1 MFNINY
7 KKYTDEFIKNNNI
20 TSNIEYVVDKLSCEN
35 NLSEFLN
42 NIFEKAASNSFI
54 ILVDA
59 VVFHDDAYI
68 NTIYSTINNEFKR
81 IYQVNEILN
90 ITNKYASLEYFIKFK
105 EAVNVKD
112 IDANLINDIPENIK
126 ADMLIMDNGTFKAIN
141 QNFAVYILKKY

>member
-20 TSNIEYVVDKLSCEN
+20 TSNIEYVVDKLSYEN

-42 NIFEKAASNSFI
+42 NIFEKATSNSFI
-54 ILVDA
+54 ILIDA

-68 NTIYSTINNEFKR
+68 NTIYSSINNEFKR

-105 EAVNVKD
+105 DMVSIEN
-112 IDANLINDIPENIK
+112 IDNSLINDIPENIK
-126 ADMLIMDNGTFKAIN
+126 ADMLIMDNGTLKKIN
-141 QNFAVYILKKY
+141 QNFAVYIFKKY

>member
-68 NTIYSTINNEFKR
+68 NTIYSSINNEFKR

-112 IDANLINDIPENIK
+112 IDANLIIDIPENIK
-126 ADMLIMDNGTFKAIN
+126 ADMLIMDNGIFKAIN
-141 QNFAVYILKKY
+141 QNFAVYIFKKY

>member
-20 TSNIEYVVDKLSCEN
+20 TSNVEYVVDKLSYEN

-54 ILVDA
+54 ILIDA

-68 NTIYSTINNEFKR
+68 NTIYSSINNEFKR

-126 ADMLIMDNGTFKAIN
+126 ADMLIMDNGTLKKIN
-141 QNFAVYILKKY
+141 QNFAVYIFKKY

>member
-20 TSNIEYVVDKLSCEN
+20 TSNVEYVVDKLSYEN

-42 NIFEKAASNSFI
+42 NIFGKATSNSLI

-68 NTIYSTINNEFKR
+68 NTIYSSLNNEFKR

-112 IDANLINDIPENIK
+112 IDANLINDMPENIK

-141 QNFAVYILKKY
+141 QNFAVYIFEKY

>member
-20 TSNIEYVVDKLSCEN
+20 TSNVEYVVDKLSYEN

-42 NIFEKAASNSFI
+42 NIFEKTTSNSFI

-68 NTIYSTINNEFKR
+68 NTIYSIINNEFKR
-81 IYQVNEILN
+81 IYQVNEVLN

-105 EAVNVKD
+105 EAFCVKD
-112 IDANLINDIPENIK
+112 IDENLINDIPENIK

-141 QNFAVYILKKY
+141 QNFAVYIFKKY

>member
-7 KKYTDEFIKNNNI
+7 IQYTDEFIKNNSI
-20 TSNIEYVVDKLSCEN
+20 TSDITYVVDKLSYEN

-42 NIFEKAASNSFI
+42 GIFENAASNSFI

-68 NTIYSTINNEFKR
+68 NTIYSSINNDFKR

-105 EAVNVKD
+105 EAVNVKN
-112 IDANLINDIPENIK
+112 IDENLINDMPENIK
-126 ADMLIMDNGTFKAIN
+126 ADMLIMENGILKEIN
-141 QNFAVYILKKY
+141 QNFAVYIFKKY

>member
-20 TSNIEYVVDKLSCEN
+20 TSNVEYVVDKLSYEN
-35 NLSEFLN
+35 KLSEFLN
-42 NIFEKAASNSFI
+42 NIFENAASNSFI

-68 NTIYSTINNEFKR
+68 NTIYSSINNDFKR
-81 IYQVNEILN
+81 IYQVNEVLN

-112 IDANLINDIPENIK
+112 IDANLIIDIPENIK
-126 ADMLIMDNGTFKAIN
+126 ADMLIMDNGIFKAIN
-141 QNFAVYILKKY
+141 QNFAVYIFKKY

>member
-20 TSNIEYVVDKLSCEN
+20 TSNVEYVVDKLSYEN

-42 NIFEKAASNSFI
+42 NIFEKATSNSFI

-68 NTIYSTINNEFKR
+68 NTIYSSINNDFKR

-126 ADMLIMDNGTFKAIN
+126 ADMLIMDNGTLKKIN
-141 QNFAVYILKKY
+141 QNFAVYIFKKY

>member
-7 KKYTDEFIKNNNI
+7 KKYTDEFIKNNI

-68 NTIYSTINNEFKR
+68 NTIYSSINNEFKR

-105 EAVNVKD
+105 DMVSIEN
-112 IDANLINDIPENIK
+112 IDNNLINDIPENIK
-126 ADMLIMDNGTFKAIN
+126 ADMLIMDNGAVKAIN
-141 QNFAVYILKKY
+141 QNFAVYIFKKY

>member
-20 TSNIEYVVDKLSCEN
+20 TSNVEYVVDKLSYEN
-35 NLSEFLN
+35 NLYEFLN

-68 NTIYSTINNEFKR
+68 NTIYSSINNEFKR

-105 EAVNVKD
+105 GIVNVEN
-112 IDANLINDIPENIK
+112 ISSNLINDIPENIK
-126 ADMLIMDNGTFKAIN
+126 ADMLIMDNGTLKKIN
-141 QNFAVYILKKY
+141 QNFAVYIFKKY

>member
-20 TSNIEYVVDKLSCEN
+20 TSNVEYVVDKLSYEN

-42 NIFEKAASNSFI
+42 NIFEKAISNSFI

-68 NTIYSTINNEFKR
+68 NTIYSSINNEFKR
-81 IYQVNEILN
+81 IYQINEVLN

-126 ADMLIMDNGTFKAIN
+126 ADMLIMDNGTLKKIN
-141 QNFAVYILKKY
+141 QNFAVYIFKKY

>member
-20 TSNIEYVVDKLSCEN
+20 TSNIEYVVDKLSYEN

-68 NTIYSTINNEFKR
+68 NTIYSSINNEFKR

-112 IDANLINDIPENIK
+112 IDANLINDMPENIK
-126 ADMLIMDNGTFKAIN
+126 ADMLIMDNGTLKKIN
-141 QNFAVYILKKY
+141 QNFAVYIFKKY

>member
-68 NTIYSTINNEFKR
+68 NTIYSSINNEFKR

-141 QNFAVYILKKY
+141 QNFAVYIFKKY

>member
-20 TSNIEYVVDKLSCEN
+20 TSNVEYVVDKLSYVN

-68 NTIYSTINNEFKR
+68 NTIYSSINNNFKR
-81 IYQVNEILN
+81 IYQVNEVLN

-105 EAVNVKD
+105 ESVNVKD
-112 IDANLINDIPENIK
+112 IDENLINDIPENIK
-126 ADMLIMDNGTFKAIN
+126 ADMLIMDNGTVKAIN
-141 QNFAVYILKKY
+141 QNFAVYIFKKY

>member
-20 TSNIEYVVDKLSCEN
+20 TSNVEYVVDKLSYEN

-42 NIFEKAASNSFI
+42 NIFENAASNSFI

-68 NTIYSTINNEFKR
+68 NTIYSIINNEFKR
-81 IYQVNEILN
+81 IYQVNEVLN

-112 IDANLINDIPENIK
+112 IDENLINDIPENIK

-141 QNFAVYILKKY
+141 QNFSVYIFKKY

>member
-7 KKYTDEFIKNNNI
+7 KKYTDEFIKNNI

-68 NTIYSTINNEFKR
+68 NTIYSSINNEFKR

-105 EAVNVKD
+105 DMVSIEN
-112 IDANLINDIPENIK
+112 IDNNLINDIPENIK
-126 ADMLIMDNGTFKAIN
+126 ADMLIMDNGTLKKIN
-141 QNFAVYILKKY
+141 QNFAVYIFKKY

>member
-68 NTIYSTINNEFKR
+68 NTIYSSINNEFIR

-126 ADMLIMDNGTFKAIN
+126 ADMLIMDNGTLKKIN
-141 QNFAVYILKKY
+141 QNFAVYIFKKY

>member
-20 TSNIEYVVDKLSCEN
+20 TSNVEYVVDKLSYVN

-68 NTIYSTINNEFKR
+68 NTIYSSINNNFKR
-81 IYQVNEILN
+81 IYQINEILN

-126 ADMLIMDNGTFKAIN
+126 ADMLIMDNGTVKAIN
-141 QNFAVYILKKY
+141 QNFAVYIFKKY

>member
-20 TSNIEYVVDKLSCEN
+20 TSNIEYVVDKLSYEN

-42 NIFEKAASNSFI
+42 NIFEKATSNSLI

-68 NTIYSTINNEFKR
+68 NTIYSSINNEFKR

-112 IDANLINDIPENIK
+112 IDANLINDMPENIK
-126 ADMLIMDNGTFKAIN
+126 ADMLIMDNGTLKKIN
-141 QNFAVYILKKY
+141 QNFAVYIFKKY

>member
-68 NTIYSTINNEFKR
+68 NTIYSSINNEFKR

-112 IDANLINDIPENIK
+112 IDANLIIDIPENIK
-126 ADMLIMDNGTFKAIN
+126 ADMLIMDNGTLKKIN
-141 QNFAVYILKKY
+141 QNFAVYIFKKY

>member
-42 NIFEKAASNSFI
+42 NVFEKAASNSFI

-68 NTIYSTINNEFKR
+68 NTIYSSINNEFKR

-105 EAVNVKD
+105 EAVSVKD
-112 IDANLINDIPENIK
+112 IDENLINDIPENIK
-126 ADMLIMDNGTFKAIN
+126 ADMLIMDNGTLKKIN
-141 QNFAVYILKKY
+141 QNFAVYIFKKY

>member
-7 KKYTDEFIKNNNI
+7 KKYTDEFIKSNNI
-20 TSNIEYVVDKLSCEN
+20 TSNVEYVVDKLSYEN

-42 NIFEKAASNSFI
+42 NIFENAASNSFI

-68 NTIYSTINNEFKR
+68 NTIYSSINNDFKR

-105 EAVNVKD
+105 EAVSVKD
-112 IDANLINDIPENIK
+112 INENLINDMPENIK
-126 ADMLIMDNGTFKAIN
+126 ADMLIMDNSTLKGIN
-141 QNFAVYILKKY
+141 QNFAVYIFKKY

>member
-1 MFNINY
+1 MRPEPITVTQLN
-7 KKYTDEFIKNNNI
+7 KYMK
-20 TSNIEYVVDKLSCEN
+20 DKIAGD
-35 NLSEFLN
+35 EFLN
-42 NIFEKAASNSFI
+42 NIFENAASNSFI

-81 IYQVNEILN
+81 IYQVNEVLN

-112 IDANLINDIPENIK
+112 IDENLINDIPENIK
-126 ADMLIMDNGTFKAIN
+126 ADMLIMDNGTFKAIK
-141 QNFAVYILKKY
+141 QNFAVYIFKKY

>member
-20 TSNIEYVVDKLSCEN
+20 TSNIEYVVDKLSYEN
-35 NLSEFLN
+35 NLFEFLN
-42 NIFEKAASNSFI
+42 NIFEKATSNSFI

-68 NTIYSTINNEFKR
+68 NTIYSSINNEFKR

-141 QNFAVYILKKY
+141 QNFAVYIFKKY

>member
-68 NTIYSTINNEFKR
+68 NTIYSSLNNDFKR

-126 ADMLIMDNGTFKAIN
+126 ADMLIMDNGTLKKIN
-141 QNFAVYILKKY
+141 QNFTVYIFKKY

>member
-20 TSNIEYVVDKLSCEN
+20 TSNVEYVVDKLSYEN

-68 NTIYSTINNEFKR
+68 NTIYSSINNEFKR
-81 IYQVNEILN
+81 IYQINEILN

-126 ADMLIMDNGTFKAIN
+126 ADMLIMDNGTFKEIN
-141 QNFAVYILKKY
+141 QNFAVYIFKKY

>member
-68 NTIYSTINNEFKR
+68 NTIYSSINNEFKR
-81 IYQVNEILN
+81 IYQINEILN

-126 ADMLIMDNGTFKAIN
+126 ADMLIMDNGTFKEIN
-141 QNFAVYILKKY
+141 QNFAVYIFKKY

>member
-68 NTIYSTINNEFKR
+68 NTIYSSINNEFKR

-112 IDANLINDIPENIK
+112 IDANLINDMPENIK
-126 ADMLIMDNGTFKAIN
+126 ADMLIMDNGTLKKIN
-141 QNFAVYILKKY
+141 QNFAVYIFKKY

>member
-20 TSNIEYVVDKLSCEN
+20 TSNVEYVVDKLSYEN

-54 ILVDA
+54 ILIDA

-68 NTIYSTINNEFKR
+68 NTIYSSLNNDFKR

-126 ADMLIMDNGTFKAIN
+126 ADMLIMDNGTLKKIN
-141 QNFAVYILKKY
+141 QNFAVYIFKKY